1 MKTPG
6 PQYPGPSTFLVITK
20 ETPED
25 KKGDPNAPAVAGD
38 IQN

>member
-6 PQYPGPSTFLVITK
+6 PQCPGPSTFLVITK
-20 ETPED
+20 ETPEN
-25 KKGDPNAPAVAGD
+25 KEGDPNAPAVEGD

>member
-1 MKTPG
+1 MKIPG

-20 ETPED
+20 ETVEI
-25 KKGDPNAPAVAGD
+25 KEGDPNAPAVAGD